1 MEKRMKNIFSD
12 KATLILRSM
21 IKQPDKK
28 WVVRDF
34 TGSQPISLGMASEVL
49 LSLEKAGY
57 VEREKKGAFS
67 YTILTNKNKLIQDW
81 TKYYDFRLNSVKL
94 FYNPKLK
101 LNAVKDFFKKRNIPD
116 HYALTLHTGAN
127 FTTSYVKTENIYV
140 YIDKSIYDA
149 IFLDFIQ
156 QLNLKQLVH
165 GGNIYLASPYYK
177 TSVFHGTQ
185 KIRGFTIV
193 SNLQLYL
200 DLYHFNP
207 RGAEH
212 AEFLK
217 EQLEQKGL
225 TLD

>member
-1 MEKRMKNIFSD
+1 MGQRTKNIFAD

-34 TGSQPISLGMASEVL
+34 VDSQPISLGMASEVL
-49 LSLEKAGY
+49 LALETAGY

-67 YTILTNKNKLIQDW
+67 YTILSNKNKLIQDW
-81 TKYYDFRLNSVKL
+81 AKFYDFSLNTVKL
-94 FYNPKLK
+94 FYTPKLK
-101 LNAVKDFFKKRNIPD
+101 LNAVKDFFKQRNIED
-116 HYALTLHTGAN
+116 RYALTLHTGAN
-127 FTTSYVKTENIYV
+127 FTTSYVKTENIYL
-140 YIDKSIYDA
+140 YIDKSISDTV
-149 IFLDFIQ
+149 FLDFIQ

-165 GGNIYLASPYYK
+165 GGNIYLATPYYK
-177 TSVFHGTQ
+177 ASVFHGSR

-200 DLYHFNP
+200 DLYHFQP

-217 EQLEQKGL
+217 EYLEQKGMA
-225 TLD
+225 LD

>member
-1 MEKRMKNIFSD
+1 MEQRSKNIFAD
-12 KATLILRSM
+12 KATLILRQM

-34 TGSQPISLGMASEVL
+34 VGSQPISLGMASEVL
-49 LSLEKAGY
+49 LALEKAGY

-67 YTILTNKNKLIQDW
+67 FTILTNKNKLIQDW
-81 TKYYDFRLNSVKL
+81 TKFYDFRLNTVKL

-101 LNAVKDFFKKRNIPD
+101 LNALKDFFKQRNIED
-116 HYALTLHTGAN
+116 RYALTLHTGAN
-127 FTTSYVKTENIYV
+127 FTTSYVKTENIYL
-140 YIDKSIYDA
+140 YIDKSISDKV
-149 IFLDFIQ
+149 FLDFIQ

-165 GGNIYLASPYYK
+165 GGNVYLVTPYYK
-177 TSVFHGTQ
+177 TSVFHGSR

-200 DLYHFNP
+200 DLYHFQP

-225 TLD
+225 ALD

>member
-1 MEKRMKNIFSD
+1 MEQRSKNIFAD
-12 KATLILRSM
+12 KVTLILRQM

-34 TGSQPISLGMASEVL
+34 VGSQPISLGMASEVL
-49 LSLEKAGY
+49 LALEKAGY

-81 TKYYDFRLNSVKL
+81 TKFYDFRLNTVKL
-94 FYNPKLK
+94 FYNPELK
-101 LNAVKDFFKKRNIPD
+101 LNAVKDFFKQRNIED
-116 HYALTLHTGAN
+116 RNALTLHTGAN
-127 FTTSYVKTENIYV
+127 FTTSYVKTENIYL
-140 YIDKSIYDA
+140 YIDKSIQDTV
-149 IFLDFIQ
+149 FLDFIQ

-165 GGNIYLASPYYK
+165 GGNIYLVTPYYK
-177 TSVFHGTQ
+177 TSVFHGSR

-200 DLYHFNP
+200 DLYHFQP

-225 TLD
+225 ALD

>member
-1 MEKRMKNIFSD
+1 MEQRSKNIFAD
-12 KATLILRSM
+12 KATLILRQM

-34 TGSQPISLGMASEVL
+34 VGSQLISLGMASEVL
-49 LSLEKAGY
+49 LALEKAGY

-67 YTILTNKNKLIQDW
+67 FTILTNKNKLIQDW
-81 TKYYDFRLNSVKL
+81 TKFYDFRLNTVKL

-101 LNAVKDFFKKRNIPD
+101 LNALKDFFKQRNIED
-116 HYALTLHTGAN
+116 RYALTLHTGAN
-127 FTTSYVKTENIYV
+127 FTTSYVKTENIYL
-140 YIDKSIYDA
+140 YIDKSISDKV
-149 IFLDFIQ
+149 FLDFIQ

-165 GGNIYLASPYYK
+165 GGNVYLVTPYYK
-177 TSVFHGTQ
+177 TSVFHGSR

-200 DLYHFNP
+200 DLYHFQP

-225 TLD
+225 ALD

>member
-1 MEKRMKNIFSD
+1 MEQRTRNIFSD

-49 LSLEKAGY
+49 LAMEKAGY
-57 VEREKKGAFS
+57 IEREKKGAFS
-67 YTILTNKNKLIQDW
+67 YTLLTNKNKLIQDW
-81 TKYYDFRLNSVKL
+81 TKYYQFNLNTVKL
-94 FYNPKLK
+94 FYNPELK
-101 LNAVKDFFKKRNIPD
+101 LNTLKDFFKQRDIED

-127 FTTSYVKTENIYV
+127 FTTSYVKTENLYL
-140 YIDKSIYDA
+140 YIDKSISDKV
-149 IFLDFIQ
+149 FLDFIQ

-165 GGNIYLASPYYK
+165 GGNIFVVNPYYK
-177 TSVFHGTQ
+177 NSVFYGSRR
-185 KIRGFTIV
+185 IRGFTVV

-200 DLYHFNP
+200 DLYHFKP
-207 RGAEH
+207 RGSEH

-225 TLD
+225 ALD

>member
-1 MEKRMKNIFSD
+1 MEQRNKNIFAD
-12 KATLILRSM
+12 KATLILREM

-34 TGSQPISLGMASEVL
+34 VGGQPISLGMASEVL
-49 LSLEKAGY
+49 LTLEKAGY

-81 TKYYDFRLNSVKL
+81 TKFYDFRLNTVKL

-101 LNAVKDFFKKRNIPD
+101 LNAIKDFFKQGNIED
-116 HYALTLHTGAN
+116 RYAFTLHTGAN
-127 FTTSYVKTENIYV
+127 FTTSYVKTENIYL
-140 YIDKSIYDA
+140 YIDKSIQDTV
-149 IFLDFIQ
+149 FLDFIQ

-165 GGNIYLASPYYK
+165 GGNVYLVTPYYK
-177 TSVFHGTQ
+177 TSVFHGSR

-200 DLYHFNP
+200 DLYHFQP
-207 RGAEH
+207 RGTEH

-225 TLD
+225 ALD